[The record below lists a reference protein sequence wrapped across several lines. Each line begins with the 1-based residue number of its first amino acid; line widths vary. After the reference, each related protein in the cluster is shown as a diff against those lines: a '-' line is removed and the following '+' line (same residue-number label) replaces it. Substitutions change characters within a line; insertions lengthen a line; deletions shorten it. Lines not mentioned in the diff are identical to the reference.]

1 MKKITIYKILFS
13 LLFSCLPIYG
23 QHNPCYDELYLDLKA
38 GGINSMTTREYHYFT
53 RKDEECSE
61 YNTFDKKYHDQL
73 NLMQDEILKIA
84 EKLGELDEDIN
95 LENIYGLGRLKATDP
110 ELRSL
115 AIMQSKDNDIRNEF
129 NTLMEK
135 LIVLKKDLQEEM
147 HKDKGPADLVVNSLT
162 VIDSADGG
170 YIKTISK
177 DGKNT
182 VMIGNHPSGSG
193 SVITYNKEGSPS
205 VRIGSNGGEGG
216 YMNIRKNSGKNAVY
230 VGTDKSGNNVIIGS
244 NSKGEPAFIAGGNDQ
259 DQGYIKTVN
268 SNGKNT
274 TLIGSKKDGAGYLT
288 TFGSSGKRT
297 SFISSDRS
305 GTGMMGLYDKNQK
318 LQWSQKGTKPV
329 DESSD
334 DDSSDPKNNK

>member
-1 MKKITIYKILFS
+1 MKKIILFI
-13 LLFSCLPIYG
+13 LFYFLPVYG

-73 NLMQDEILKIA
+73 NSMQDEILKIA

-95 LENIYGLGRLKATDP
+95 LEDIYGLGRLKATDP
-110 ELRSL
+110 ELRSI

-135 LIVLKKDLQEEM
+135 LIVLKKELQDEM
-147 HKDKGPADLVVNSLT
+147 QKDIGPTDLVVNSLT
-162 VIDSADGG
+162 VVDSADGG

-193 SVITYNKEGSPS
+193 SVITYNREGSPS
-205 VRIGSNGGEGG
+205 VRIGSNNKDGG
-216 YMNIRKNSGKNAVY
+216 YMDIRKNTGKNAVF
-230 VGTDKSGNNVIIGS
+230 VGADDNGNNVIIS
-244 NSKGEPAFIAGGNDQ
+244 NNAKGKPAFIAGVNNEDN
-259 DQGYIKTVN
+259 GYVKTIN
-268 SNGKNT
+268 TNEKNA
-274 TLIGSKKDGAGYLT
+274 TLIGSKKDGTGYVT
-288 TFGSSGKRT
+288 TFSNSGDRAAY
-297 SFISSDRS
+297 ISSDRS
-305 GTGMMGLYDKNQK
+305 GNGIIGLYDKNQK
-318 LQWSQKGTKPV
+318 LQWSQKGVKQAVEKTT
-329 DESSD
+329 DTD
-334 DDSSDPKNNK
+334 DNKDK

>member
-1 MKKITIYKILFS
+1 MKKIILFI
-13 LLFSCLPIYG
+13 LFYFLPVYG

-73 NLMQDEILKIA
+73 NSMQDEILKIA

-95 LENIYGLGRLKATDP
+95 LEDIYGLGRLKATDP
-110 ELRSL
+110 ELRSI

-135 LIVLKKDLQEEM
+135 LIVLKKELQDEM
-147 HKDKGPADLVVNSLT
+147 QKDIGPTDLVVNSLT
-162 VIDSADGG
+162 VVDSADGG

-193 SVITYNKEGSPS
+193 SVITYNREGSPS
-205 VRIGSNGGEGG
+205 VRIGSNNKDGG
-216 YMNIRKNSGKNAVY
+216 YMDIRKNTGKNAVF
-230 VGTDKSGNNVIIGS
+230 VGADENGNNVIIS
-244 NSKGEPAFIAGGNDQ
+244 NNAKGKPAFIAGANDE
-259 DQGYIKTVN
+259 DNGYVKTIN
-268 SNGKNT
+268 TNGKNA
-274 TLIGSKKDGAGYLT
+274 TLIGSKKDGTGNVT
-288 TFGSSGKRT
+288 TFSNSGDRAAY
-297 SFISSDRS
+297 ISSDRS
-305 GTGMMGLYDKNQK
+305 GNGIIGLYDKNQK
-318 LQWSQKGTKPV
+318 LQWSQKGVKQAVEKTT
-329 DESSD
+329 DTD
-334 DDSSDPKNNK
+334 DNKEK

>member
-1 MKKITIYKILFS
+1 
-13 LLFSCLPIYG
+13 
-23 QHNPCYDELYLDLKA
+23 
-38 GGINSMTTREYHYFT
+38 MTTREYHYFT
-53 RKDEECSE
+53 RKDDECSE

-177 DGKNT
+177 DGYNT

-216 YMNIRKNSGKNAVY
+216 YMNIRTNSHRRRTLFVICDNATTSRRVISDHYRVISVFADRFY
-230 VGTDKSGNNVIIGS
+230 VSSVCAIYHCKRVDNKVRR
-244 NSKGEPAFIAGGNDQ
+244 
-259 DQGYIKTVN
+259 
-268 SNGKNT
+268 
-274 TLIGSKKDGAGYLT
+274 TLILVHFFLKI
-288 TFGSSGKRT
+288 F
-297 SFISSDRS
+297 F
-305 GTGMMGLYDKNQK
+305 
-318 LQWSQKGTKPV
+318 
-329 DESSD
+329 
-334 DDSSDPKNNK
+334 

>member
-1 MKKITIYKILFS
+1 
-13 LLFSCLPIYG
+13 
-23 QHNPCYDELYLDLKA
+23 
-38 GGINSMTTREYHYFT
+38 
-53 RKDEECSE
+53 
-61 YNTFDKKYHDQL
+61 
-73 NLMQDEILKIA
+73 MQDEILKIA

-147 HKDKGPADLVVNSLT
+147 HKDKGPTDLVVNSLT
-162 VIDSADGG
+162 VVDSADGG

-177 DGKNT
+177 EGKNT

-230 VGTDKSGNNVIIGS
+230 VGTDKNGNNVIIGS
-244 NSKGEPAFIAGGNDQ
+244 NSKGEPAFITGVNDQ

-274 TLIGSKKDGAGYLT
+274 TLIGAKKDGAGYLS
-288 TFGSSGKRT
+288 TFGNSGKRT

-305 GTGMMGLYDKNQK
+305 GTGMIGLYDKNQK

-329 DESSD
+329 AEPSEDESSD
-334 DDSSDPKNNK
+334 PKK

>member
-1 MKKITIYKILFS
+1 MKKIILFI
-13 LLFSCLPIYG
+13 LFYFLPVHG

-73 NLMQDEILKIA
+73 NSMQDEILKIA

-135 LIVLKKDLQEEM
+135 LIVLKKELQDEM
-147 HKDKGPADLVVNSLT
+147 QKDVGPTDLVVNSLT
-162 VIDSADGG
+162 VVDSADGG

-193 SVITYNKEGSPS
+193 SVITYNREGSPS
-205 VRIGSNGGEGG
+205 VRIGSNNKDGG
-216 YMNIRKNSGKNAVY
+216 YMNIRKNTGKNAVF
-230 VGTDKSGNNVIIGS
+230 VGSDENGNNVIIS
-244 NSKGEPAFIAGGNDQ
+244 NNAKGKPAFIAGVNDE
-259 DQGYIKTVN
+259 DNGYVKTIN
-268 SNGKNT
+268 TNGKNA
-274 TLIGSKKDGAGYLT
+274 TLTGSKKDGTGYVT
-288 TFGSSGKRT
+288 TFSNSGDRAAY
-297 SFISSDRS
+297 ISSDRS
-305 GTGMMGLYDKNQK
+305 GNGIIGLYDKNQK
-318 LQWSQKGTKPV
+318 LQWSQKGVKQAVEKTT
-329 DESSD
+329 DTD
-334 DDSSDPKNNK
+334 DNKDK

>member
-1 MKKITIYKILFS
+1 MKKIILFI
-13 LLFSCLPIYG
+13 LFYFLPVYG

-73 NLMQDEILKIA
+73 NSMQDEILIIA

-95 LENIYGLGRLKATDP
+95 LEDIYGLGRLKATDP
-110 ELRSL
+110 ELRSI

-135 LIVLKKDLQEEM
+135 LIVLKKELQHEM
-147 HKDKGPADLVVNSLT
+147 QKDIGPTDLVVNSLT
-162 VIDSADGG
+162 VVDSADGG

-193 SVITYNKEGSPS
+193 SVITYNREGSPS
-205 VRIGSNGGEGG
+205 VRIGSNNKDSG
-216 YMNIRKNSGKNAVY
+216 YMNIRKNTGKNAVF
-230 VGTDKSGNNVIIGS
+230 VGSDDNGNNVIIS
-244 NSKGEPAFIAGGNDQ
+244 NNAKGKPAFIAGANDE
-259 DQGYIKTVN
+259 DNGYVKTIN
-268 SNGKNT
+268 TNGKNA
-274 TLIGSKKDGAGYLT
+274 TLIGSKKDGTGYVT
-288 TFGSSGKRT
+288 TFSNSGDRAAY
-297 SFISSDRS
+297 ISSDGS
-305 GTGMMGLYDKNQK
+305 GNGIIGLYDKNQK
-318 LQWSQKGTKPV
+318 LQWSQKGVKQAVEKTT
-329 DESSD
+329 DTD
-334 DDSSDPKNNK
+334 DNKEK

>member
-1 MKKITIYKILFS
+1 MKKIILFI
-13 LLFSCLPIYG
+13 LFYFLPVYG

-73 NLMQDEILKIA
+73 NSMQDEILKIA

-95 LENIYGLGRLKATDP
+95 LEDIYGLGRLKATDP
-110 ELRSL
+110 ELRSI

-135 LIVLKKDLQEEM
+135 LIVLKKELQDEM
-147 HKDKGPADLVVNSLT
+147 QKDIGPTDLVVNSLT
-162 VIDSADGG
+162 VVDSVDGG

-205 VRIGSNGGEGG
+205 VRIGSNNKDGG
-216 YMNIRKNSGKNAVY
+216 YMNIRKNTGKNAVF
-230 VGTDKSGNNVIIGS
+230 VGADERGNNVIIS
-244 NSKGEPAFIAGGNDQ
+244 NNSKGKPAFIAGVNDE
-259 DQGYIKTVN
+259 DNGYVKTIN
-268 SNGKNT
+268 TNGKNA
-274 TLIGSKKDGAGYLT
+274 TLIGSKKDGTGYVT
-288 TFGSSGKRT
+288 TFNNSGDRT
-297 SFISSDRS
+297 SYISSDRS
-305 GTGMMGLYDKNQK
+305 GNGIMGLYDKDQK
-318 LQWSQKGTKPV
+318 LQWSQKGIKQAIETTT
-329 DESSD
+329 DTD
-334 DDSSDPKNNK
+334 NKDK

>member
-1 MKKITIYKILFS
+1 MKKIILFI
-13 LLFSCLPIYG
+13 LFYFLPVYG

-73 NLMQDEILKIA
+73 NSMQDEILKIA

-95 LENIYGLGRLKATDP
+95 LEDIYGLGRLKATDP
-110 ELRSL
+110 ELRSI

-135 LIVLKKDLQEEM
+135 LIVLKKELQDEM
-147 HKDKGPADLVVNSLT
+147 QKDIGPTDLVVNSLT
-162 VIDSADGG
+162 VVDSADGG

-193 SVITYNKEGSPS
+193 SVITYNREGSPS
-205 VRIGSNGGEGG
+205 VRIGSNNKDGG
-216 YMNIRKNSGKNAVY
+216 YMDIRKNTGKNAVF
-230 VGTDKSGNNVIIGS
+230 VGADDNGNNVIIS
-244 NSKGEPAFIAGGNDQ
+244 NNAKGKPAFIAGVNDE
-259 DQGYIKTVN
+259 DNGYVKTIN
-268 SNGKNT
+268 TNGKNA
-274 TLIGSKKDGAGYLT
+274 TLIGSKKDGTGYVT
-288 TFGSSGKRT
+288 TFSNSGNRT
-297 SFISSDRS
+297 SYISSDKS
-305 GTGMMGLYDKNQK
+305 GNGIMGLYDKNQK
-318 LQWSQKGTKPV
+318 LQWSQKGVKQAVEKTT
-329 DESSD
+329 DTD
-334 DDSSDPKNNK
+334 DNKEK

>member
-1 MKKITIYKILFS
+1 MKKIILFI
-13 LLFSCLPIYG
+13 LFYFLPVYG

-73 NLMQDEILKIA
+73 NSMQEEILKIA

-110 ELRSL
+110 ELRSI

-135 LIVLKKDLQEEM
+135 LIVLKKELQDEM
-147 HKDKGPADLVVNSLT
+147 QKDVGPTDLVVNSLT
-162 VIDSADGG
+162 VVDSADGG

-177 DGKNT
+177 VGKNT

-205 VRIGSNGGEGG
+205 VRIGSNNKDGG
-216 YMNIRKNSGKNAVY
+216 YMNIRKDTGKNAIF
-230 VGTDKSGNNVIIGS
+230 VGADENGNNVIIS
-244 NSKGEPAFIAGGNDQ
+244 NNTTGKPAFIAGVNDE
-259 DQGYIKTVN
+259 DNGYVKTVN
-268 SNGKNT
+268 TNGKNA
-274 TLIGSKKDGAGYLT
+274 TLIGSKKDGTGYLT
-288 TFGSSGKRT
+288 TFSNSGDRT
-297 SFISSDRS
+297 SYISSDRS
-305 GTGMMGLYDKNQK
+305 GNGIMELYDKNQK
-318 LQWSQKGTKPV
+318 LQWSQKGVKQAV
-329 DESSD
+329 ESTTDTD
-334 DDSSDPKNNK
+334 DNNNDR

>member
-1 MKKITIYKILFS
+1 MKKIILFI
-13 LLFSCLPIYG
+13 LFYFLPVYG

-73 NLMQDEILKIA
+73 NSMQDEILKIA

-95 LENIYGLGRLKATDP
+95 LEDIYGLGRLKATDP
-110 ELRSL
+110 ELRSI

-135 LIVLKKDLQEEM
+135 LIVLKKELQDEM
-147 HKDKGPADLVVNSLT
+147 QKDIGPTDLVVNSLT
-162 VIDSADGG
+162 VVDSADGG

-193 SVITYNKEGSPS
+193 SVITYNREGSPS
-205 VRIGSNGGEGG
+205 VRIGSNNKDGG
-216 YMNIRKNSGKNAVY
+216 YMNIRKNTGKNAVF
-230 VGTDKSGNNVIIGS
+230 VGSDENGNNVIIS
-244 NSKGEPAFIAGGNDQ
+244 NNAKGKPAFIAGVNDE
-259 DQGYIKTVN
+259 DNGYVKTIN
-268 SNGKNT
+268 TNGKNA
-274 TLIGSKKDGAGYLT
+274 TLIGSKKDGTGYVT
-288 TFGSSGKRT
+288 TFSNSGDRAAY
-297 SFISSDRS
+297 ISSDRS
-305 GTGMMGLYDKNQK
+305 GNGIIGLYDKNQK
-318 LQWSQKGTKPV
+318 LQWSQKGVKQAVEKTT
-329 DESSD
+329 DTD
-334 DDSSDPKNNK
+334 DNKDK

>member
-1 MKKITIYKILFS
+1 MKKIILFI
-13 LLFSCLPIYG
+13 LFYFLPVYG

-73 NLMQDEILKIA
+73 NSMQDEILKIA

-95 LENIYGLGRLKATDP
+95 LEDIYGLGRLKATDP
-110 ELRSL
+110 ELRSI

-135 LIVLKKDLQEEM
+135 LIVLKKELQHEM
-147 HKDKGPADLVVNSLT
+147 QKDIGPTDLVVNSLT
-162 VIDSADGG
+162 VVDSADGG

-193 SVITYNKEGSPS
+193 SVITYNREGSPS
-205 VRIGSNGGEGG
+205 VRIGSNNKDSG
-216 YMNIRKNSGKNAVY
+216 YMNIRKNTGKNAVF
-230 VGTDKSGNNVIIGS
+230 VGSDDNGNNVIIS
-244 NSKGEPAFIAGGNDQ
+244 NNAKGEPAFIAGVNDE
-259 DQGYIKTVN
+259 DNGYVKTIN
-268 SNGKNT
+268 TNGKNA
-274 TLIGSKKDGAGYLT
+274 TLIGSKKDGTGDVT
-288 TFGSSGKRT
+288 TFSNSGDRAAYIGSDGSGNG
-297 SFISSDRS
+297 II
-305 GTGMMGLYDKNQK
+305 GLYDKNQK
-318 LQWSQKGTKPV
+318 LQWSQKGVKQAVEKTT
-329 DESSD
+329 DTD
-334 DDSSDPKNNK
+334 DNKEK

>member
-1 MKKITIYKILFS
+1 MKKIILFT
-13 LLFSCLPIYG
+13 LLYLLPVYG
-23 QHNPCYDELYLDLKA
+23 QHNPCYDDLYLDLKA

-73 NLMQDEILKIA
+73 NTMQEEILRIA

-129 NTLMEK
+129 NALIEK
-135 LIVLKKDLQEEM
+135 LIVLKRELQDEIQKDP
-147 HKDKGPADLVVNSLT
+147 GPTDLIVNSLT
-162 VIDSADGG
+162 VVDSANGG

-205 VRIGSNGGEGG
+205 VRIGSNNKDGG
-216 YMNIRKNSGKNAVY
+216 YMNIRKNTGKNAIF
-230 VGTDKSGNNVIIGS
+230 VGADENGNNVIISS
-244 NSKGEPAFIAGGNDQ
+244 NAKGNPAFMAGVNDE
-259 DQGYIKTVN
+259 DNGYVKTVN
-268 SNGKNT
+268 SNGGNT
-274 TLIGSKKDGAGYLT
+274 TLIGAKKDGSGYLST
-288 TFGSSGKRT
+288 HNNTGKRT
-297 SFISSDRS
+297 SYISSDRS
-305 GTGMMGLYDKNQK
+305 GNGIIGLYDKNQK
-318 LQWSQKGTKPV
+318 LQWSKKGIKPV
-329 DESSD
+329 LETSKDTD
-334 DDSSDPKNNK
+334 DNKNK

>member
-1 MKKITIYKILFS
+1 MKKIILFT
-13 LLFSCLPIYG
+13 LLYLLPVYG
-23 QHNPCYDELYLDLKA
+23 QHNPCYDDLYLDLKA

-73 NLMQDEILKIA
+73 NTMQEEILRIA

-129 NTLMEK
+129 NALIEK
-135 LIVLKKDLQEEM
+135 LIVLKRELQDEIQKDP
-147 HKDKGPADLVVNSLT
+147 GPTDLIVNSLT
-162 VIDSADGG
+162 VVDSANGG

-205 VRIGSNGGEGG
+205 VRIGSNNKDGG
-216 YMNIRKNSGKNAVY
+216 YMNIRKKTGKNAIF
-230 VGTDKSGNNVIIGS
+230 VGADENGNNIIISS
-244 NSKGEPAFIAGGNDQ
+244 NAKGNPAFIAGANDE
-259 DQGYIKTVN
+259 DNGYVKTVN
-268 SNGKNT
+268 SNGENA
-274 TLIGSKKDGAGYLT
+274 TLIGSKKDGSGYLST
-288 TFGSSGKRT
+288 HNNSGKRT
-297 SFISSDRS
+297 SYITSDRS
-305 GTGMMGLYDKNQK
+305 GNGIIGLYDKNQK
-318 LQWSQKGTKPV
+318 LQWSKKGIKPV
-329 DESSD
+329 METTT
-334 DDSSDPKNNK
+334 DSEDK

>member
-1 MKKITIYKILFS
+1 MKKIILFI
-13 LLFSCLPIYG
+13 LFYFLPVYG

-73 NLMQDEILKIA
+73 NSMQDEILKIA

-135 LIVLKKDLQEEM
+135 LIVLKKELQDEM
-147 HKDKGPADLVVNSLT
+147 QKDIGPTDLVVNSLT
-162 VIDSADGG
+162 VVDSADGG

-193 SVITYNKEGSPS
+193 SVITYNREGSPS
-205 VRIGSNGGEGG
+205 VRIGSNNKDGG
-216 YMNIRKNSGKNAVY
+216 YMNIRKNTGKNAVF
-230 VGTDKSGNNVIIGS
+230 VGSDENGNNVIIS
-244 NSKGEPAFIAGGNDQ
+244 NNAKGKPAFIAGVNDE
-259 DQGYIKTVN
+259 DNGYVKTIN
-268 SNGKNT
+268 TNGKNA
-274 TLIGSKKDGAGYLT
+274 TLTGSKKDGTGYVT
-288 TFGSSGKRT
+288 TFSNSGDRAAY
-297 SFISSDRS
+297 ISSDRS
-305 GTGMMGLYDKNQK
+305 GNGIIGLYDKNQK
-318 LQWSQKGTKPV
+318 LQWSQKGVKQAVEKTT
-329 DESSD
+329 DTD
-334 DDSSDPKNNK
+334 DNKDK

>member
-1 MKKITIYKILFS
+1 MKKIILFI
-13 LLFSCLPIYG
+13 LFYFLPVYG

-73 NLMQDEILKIA
+73 NSMQDEILKIA

-95 LENIYGLGRLKATDP
+95 LEDIYGLGRLKATDP
-110 ELRSL
+110 ELRSI

-135 LIVLKKDLQEEM
+135 LIVLKKELQHEM
-147 HKDKGPADLVVNSLT
+147 QKDIGPTDLVVNSLT
-162 VIDSADGG
+162 VVDSEDGG

-193 SVITYNKEGSPS
+193 SVITYNREGSPS
-205 VRIGSNGGEGG
+205 VRIGSNNKDSG
-216 YMNIRKNSGKNAVY
+216 YMNIRKNTGKNAVF
-230 VGTDKSGNNVIIGS
+230 VGSDDNGNNVIIS
-244 NSKGEPAFIAGGNDQ
+244 NNAKGKPAFIAGVNDE
-259 DQGYIKTVN
+259 DNGYVKTIN
-268 SNGKNT
+268 TNGKNA
-274 TLIGSKKDGAGYLT
+274 TLIGSKKDGTGDVT
-288 TFGSSGKRT
+288 TFSNSGDRAT
-297 SFISSDRS
+297 YISSDGS
-305 GTGMMGLYDKNQK
+305 GNGIIGLYDKNQK
-318 LQWSQKGTKPV
+318 LQWSQKGVKQTV
-329 DESSD
+329 ETTTDTD
-334 DDSSDPKNNK
+334 DNKR

>member
-1 MKKITIYKILFS
+1 MKKIITYHILLWIIFIQS
-13 LLFSCLPIYG
+13 SIYG
-23 QHNPCYDELYLDLKA
+23 QYNPCYDELYLDLKA
-38 GGINSMTTREYHYFT
+38 SGINSMTTREYHYFT
-53 RKDEECSE
+53 RKDEECAE

-73 NLMQDEILKIA
+73 NSMQDEILKIG

-115 AIMQSKDNDIRNEF
+115 AIMQSKDDDIRNEF
-129 NTLMEK
+129 NTLIEK
-135 LIVLKKDLQEEM
+135 LFILKKELQEEIQQ
-147 HKDKGPADLVVNSLT
+147 DDGPADLIVNSLT
-162 VIDSADGG
+162 VVDSVDGG

-205 VRIGSNGGEGG
+205 VRIGSGAGG
-216 YMNIRKNSGKNAVY
+216 YLSIRKNSGKNAAF
-230 VGTDKSGNNVIIGS
+230 VGTDENGNNVIITN
-244 NSKGEPAFIAGGNDQ
+244 NSKGDPAFMAGGND
-259 DQGYIKTVN
+259 DNHGYMKTVN
-268 SNGKNT
+268 PNGKNT
-274 TLIGSKKDGAGYLT
+274 TLVGSKKEGTGYIT
-288 TFGSSGKRT
+288 TFSSSGKRT

-329 DESSD
+329 ADPSD
-334 DDSSDPKNNK
+334 RETSDPKN

>member
-1 MKKITIYKILFS
+1 MKKIIKYHILLWIIFIQS
-13 LLFSCLPIYG
+13 SIYG
-23 QHNPCYDELYLDLKA
+23 QYNPCYDELYLDLKA
-38 GGINSMTTREYHYFT
+38 SGINSMTTREYHYFT
-53 RKDEECSE
+53 RKDEECAE

-73 NLMQDEILKIA
+73 NSMQDEILKIG

-115 AIMQSKDNDIRNEF
+115 AIMQSKDDDIRNEF
-129 NTLMEK
+129 NTLIEK
-135 LIVLKKDLQEEM
+135 LFILKKELQEEIQQ
-147 HKDKGPADLVVNSLT
+147 DDGPADLIVNSLT
-162 VIDSADGG
+162 VVDSVDGG

-205 VRIGSNGGEGG
+205 VRIGSGAGG
-216 YMNIRKNSGKNAVY
+216 YLSIRKNSGKNAAF
-230 VGTDKSGNNVIIGS
+230 VGTDENGNNVIITN
-244 NSKGEPAFIAGGNDQ
+244 NSKGDPAFMAGGND
-259 DQGYIKTVN
+259 DNHGYMKTVN
-268 SNGKNT
+268 PNGKNT
-274 TLIGSKKDGAGYLT
+274 TLVGSKKEGTGYIT
-288 TFGSSGKRT
+288 TFSSSGKRT

-329 DESSD
+329 ADPSD
-334 DDSSDPKNNK
+334 RETSDPKN

>member
-1 MKKITIYKILFS
+1 MKKIILFI
-13 LLFSCLPIYG
+13 LFYFLPVYG

-73 NLMQDEILKIA
+73 NSMQDEILKIA

-95 LENIYGLGRLKATDP
+95 LEDIYGLGRLKATDP
-110 ELRSL
+110 ELRSI

-135 LIVLKKDLQEEM
+135 LIVLKKELQDEM
-147 HKDKGPADLVVNSLT
+147 QKDIGPTDLVVNSLT
-162 VIDSADGG
+162 VVDSADGG

-193 SVITYNKEGSPS
+193 SVITYNREGSPS
-205 VRIGSNGGEGG
+205 VRIGSNNKDGG
-216 YMNIRKNSGKNAVY
+216 YMDIRKNTGKNAVF
-230 VGTDKSGNNVIIGS
+230 VGADENGNNVIIS
-244 NSKGEPAFIAGGNDQ
+244 NNAKGKPAFIAGVNDE
-259 DQGYIKTVN
+259 DNGYVKTIN
-268 SNGKNT
+268 TNGKNA
-274 TLIGSKKDGAGYLT
+274 TLIGSKKDGTGYVT
-288 TFGSSGKRT
+288 TFSNSGDRAAY
-297 SFISSDRS
+297 ISSDRS
-305 GTGMMGLYDKNQK
+305 GNGIIGLYDKNQK
-318 LQWSQKGTKPV
+318 LQWSQKGVKQAVEKTT
-329 DESSD
+329 DTD
-334 DDSSDPKNNK
+334 DNKEK

>member
-1 MKKITIYKILFS
+1 MKKIITYHILLWIIFIQS
-13 LLFSCLPIYG
+13 SIYG
-23 QHNPCYDELYLDLKA
+23 QYNPCYDELYLDLKA
-38 GGINSMTTREYHYFT
+38 SGINSMTTREYHYFT
-53 RKDEECSE
+53 RKDEECAE

-73 NLMQDEILKIA
+73 NSMQEEILKIG

-115 AIMQSKDNDIRNEF
+115 AIMQSKDDDIRNEF
-129 NTLMEK
+129 NTLIEK
-135 LIVLKKDLQEEM
+135 LFILKKELQEEIQQ
-147 HKDKGPADLVVNSLT
+147 DDGPADLIVNSLT
-162 VIDSADGG
+162 VVDSVDGG

-205 VRIGSNGGEGG
+205 VRIGSGAGG
-216 YMNIRKNSGKNAVY
+216 YLSIKKNSGKNAAF
-230 VGTDKSGNNVIIGS
+230 VGTDENGNNVIITN
-244 NSKGEPAFIAGGNDQ
+244 NSKGDPAFMAGGND
-259 DQGYIKTVN
+259 DDHGYMKTVN
-268 SNGKNT
+268 PNGKNT
-274 TLIGSKKDGAGYLT
+274 TLVGSKKEGTGYIT
-288 TFGSSGKRT
+288 TFSSSGKRT

-329 DESSD
+329 ADPSD
-334 DDSSDPKNNK
+334 RETSDPKN

>member
-1 MKKITIYKILFS
+1 MKKIITYHILLWIIFIQS
-13 LLFSCLPIYG
+13 SIYG
-23 QHNPCYDELYLDLKA
+23 QYNPCYDELYLDLKA
-38 GGINSMTTREYHYFT
+38 SGINSMTTREYHYFT
-53 RKDEECSE
+53 RKDEECAE

-73 NLMQDEILKIA
+73 SSMQDEILKIG

-115 AIMQSKDNDIRNEF
+115 AIMQSKDDDIRNEF
-129 NTLMEK
+129 NTLIEK
-135 LIVLKKDLQEEM
+135 LFILKKELQEEIQQ
-147 HKDKGPADLVVNSLT
+147 DDGPADLIVNSLT
-162 VIDSADGG
+162 VVDSVNGG

-205 VRIGSNGGEGG
+205 VRIGSGVGEGG
-216 YMNIRKNSGKNAVY
+216 YLSIRKNSGKNAAF
-230 VGTDKSGNNVIIGS
+230 VGTDENGYNVIITN
-244 NSKGEPAFIAGGNDQ
+244 NSKGDPAFMAGGND
-259 DQGYIKTVN
+259 DDHGYMKTVN
-268 SNGKNT
+268 PNGQNT
-274 TLIGSKKDGAGYLT
+274 TLVGSKKEGAGYIT
-288 TFGSSGKRT
+288 TFSSSGKRT

-329 DESSD
+329 ADPSD
-334 DDSSDPKNNK
+334 SETSDPKN

>member
-1 MKKITIYKILFS
+1 MKKITMYQILFFF
-13 LLFSCLPIYG
+13 LFSILPIYG
-23 QHNPCYDELYLDLKA
+23 QYNPCYDELYLDLKA

-53 RKDEECSE
+53 RKDEECAE
-61 YNTFDKKYHDQL
+61 YNTFDKKYYDQL
-73 NLMQDEILKIA
+73 NLMQEEILKIA
-84 EKLGELDEDIN
+84 EKLGELDEGIN

-129 NTLMEK
+129 NTVMEK
-135 LIVLKKDLQEEM
+135 LIILKKELQEEM
-147 HKDKGPADLVVNSLT
+147 AQDDGPADLIVNSLT
-162 VIDSADGG
+162 VVDSADGG

-205 VRIGSNGGEGG
+205 VRIGSNGGAGG
-216 YMNIRKNSGKNAVY
+216 YLNIRKNSGKNAVF
-230 VGTDKSGNNVIIGS
+230 VGTDESGNNVIIS
-244 NSKGEPAFIAGGNDQ
+244 NNSKGEPAFMAGGNDQ
-259 DQGYIKTVN
+259 DHGYLKTVN
-268 SNGKNT
+268 SSGENA
-274 TLIGSKKDGAGYLT
+274 TLIGSKKDGAGYLS
-288 TFGSSGKRT
+288 TFSNSGKRT

-305 GTGMMGLYDKNQK
+305 GTGIMGLYDKNQK

-329 DESSD
+329 AEPSDGESSD
-334 DDSSDPKNNK
+334 PQNNK

>member
-1 MKKITIYKILFS
+1 MKKIILFI
-13 LLFSCLPIYG
+13 LFYFLPVYG

-73 NLMQDEILKIA
+73 NSMQDEILKIA

-95 LENIYGLGRLKATDP
+95 LEDIYGLGRLKATDP
-110 ELRSL
+110 ELRSI

-135 LIVLKKDLQEEM
+135 LIVLKKELQDEM
-147 HKDKGPADLVVNSLT
+147 QKDVGPTDLVVNSLT
-162 VIDSADGG
+162 VVDSADGG

-205 VRIGSNGGEGG
+205 VRIGSNNKDGG
-216 YMNIRKNSGKNAVY
+216 YMNIRKDTGKNAIF
-230 VGTDKSGNNVIIGS
+230 VGADENGNNVIIS
-244 NSKGEPAFIAGGNDQ
+244 NNTTGKPAFIAGVNDE
-259 DQGYIKTVN
+259 DNGYVKTVN
-268 SNGKNT
+268 TNGKNST
-274 TLIGSKKDGAGYLT
+274 FIGSKKYGTGYLT
-288 TFGSSGKRT
+288 TFSNSGDRT
-297 SFISSDRS
+297 SYISSDRS
-305 GTGMMGLYDKNQK
+305 GNGIMGLYDKNQK
-318 LQWSQKGTKPV
+318 LQWSQKGVKQAV
-329 DESSD
+329 ESTTDTD
-334 DDSSDPKNNK
+334 DNNNDR